1 MSFEDYSICVQLFFF
16 NSNDFNFFKLLINYK
31 LLSIW
36 LFCNKIMVLVL
47 VKETT
52 FRQNEE
58 DVWLNV
64 GIAVSM

>member
-1 MSFEDYSICVQLFFF
+1 
-16 NSNDFNFFKLLINYK
+16 
-31 LLSIW
+31 
-36 LFCNKIMVLVL
+36 MVLVL